1 MFLRKG
7 LESFVQRLSN
17 EYLKASSIINKVGQ
31 ARMDSLLPL
40 QVEYSSFVKLTKE
53 LKSLSTLKGEKEL
66 QGLLEE
72 EEAELEK
79 KIGSSVTSI
88 KELVIPH
95 LLPTNKGMTVG
106 ILEVRAGSGG
116 DEAAMFASSLLCS
129 YWRHCL
135 KKGISFTVQSL
146 NGSSE
151 PISSLQSV
159 EMVKHAICR
168 LKIVDGGGN
177 SYSDENDDS
186 SSSSSSL
193 IDDLL
198 FETGVHRVQRIPKTD
213 SQGRIHTSTA
223 IVALGPELVEDT
235 VVIRGK
241 DLKIDLFRASGPGG
255 QNVNKVNSA
264 VRITHL
270 PSQIAIAV
278 QEERTAIQNKAIAM
292 NLLQKRLQQLKRAEV
307 NQQRQDGRDSQMGTG
322 NRSEKIRTYN
332 YPQNRIT
339 DHRLIGSS
347 NTKYGIESFME
358 GDFFDEFHQL
368 LKMQRNVEL
377 LDSLEK

>member
-1 MFLRKG
+1 MT
-7 LESFVQRLSN
+7 
-17 EYLKASSIINKVGQ
+17 NKNGQ
-31 ARMDSLLPL
+31 TRIASLLPL
-40 QVEYSSFVKLTKE
+40 QVEYSSFIKLTHE

-66 QGLLEE
+66 EGLLEE

-79 KIGSSVTSI
+79 KIESCVTSI

-106 ILEVRAGSGG
+106 ILEIRAGSGG

-135 KKGISFTVQSL
+135 KKGISFSVQSL

-168 LKIVDGGGN
+168 LKVVDGR
-177 SYSDENDDS
+177 ENNFTDYNDDDS
-186 SSSSSSL
+186 SSPSL

-223 IVALGPELVEDT
+223 IVALGPELIEDT

-241 DLKIDLFRASGPGG
+241 DLKVDLFRASGPGG

-264 VRITHL
+264 VRVTHL

-339 DHRLIGSS
+339 DHRLLGSC

-358 GDFFDEFHQL
+358 GEFFDEFHQL
-368 LKMQRNVEL
+368 LKMKRNAEL
-377 LDSLEK
+377 LDSLEKKNCI